1 MLNIIKIY
9 IETAFVS
16 IHKFSHFSLLIL
28 PYIPRGGEV
37 NKQLCC
43 FAACWV
49 KPQNRARALLLAG
62 ALLSPISAAASAMQ
76 TIAGETLEAPA
87 APALPPSCSSRCAW
101 AGHTLSSTSLHSG
114 SRLVKAFV
122 NTKVK

>member
-9 IETAFVS
+9 IETVS

-28 PYIPRGGEV
+28 PYIPRGGGV
-37 NKQLCC
+37 NKRLCC

-101 AGHTLSSTSLHSG
+101 AGHTLSSTSLTQAPG
-114 SRLVKAFV
+114 LLRLLL
-122 NTKVK
+122 TPR